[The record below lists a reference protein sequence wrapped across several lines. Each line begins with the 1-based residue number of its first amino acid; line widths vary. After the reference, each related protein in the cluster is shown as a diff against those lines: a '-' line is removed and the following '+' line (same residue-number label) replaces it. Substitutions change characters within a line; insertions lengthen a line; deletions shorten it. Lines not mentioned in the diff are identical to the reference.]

1 MGTRGF
7 LGFVANGREIIA
19 YNHFDSYPSRLGVET
34 LIWLKTA
41 LVDLDALRASVSAL
55 RIVDDGRPPT
65 AEDVERLRPWT
76 NIDVG
81 KRSVTSWFC
90 LTLGTMGDPA
100 AILRA
105 GVVED
110 ASTFPL
116 DSSDAEYGYVV
127 DLDTET
133 FEAYEGLQ
141 REPHDRGRFA
151 SCRSARIGVHPC
163 ALVASWPLFA
173 LPTGAELIA
182 AYGEE
187 VTS

>member
-7 LGFVANGREIIA
+7 LGFVVDGVERIA
-19 YNHFDSYPSRLGVET
+19 YNHFDSYPSHLGVKT

-41 LVDLDALRASVSAL
+41 LVDLDTLRASVSTL
-55 RIVDDGRPPT
+55 RIVDGERPPT

-76 NIDVG
+76 ATGFAKEPTRIWY
-81 KRSVTSWFC
+81 R
-90 LTLGTMGDPA
+90 LLRGTMGDPA

-105 GVVED
+105 GIVED

-116 DSSDAEYGYVV
+116 NSPNAEYGYVV
-127 DLDTET
+127 DLDCEA
-133 FEAYEGLQ
+133 FEAYEGVQ

-151 SCRSARIGVHPC
+151 SRSSSRSGFHPC
-163 ALVASWPLFA
+163 ALVASWPLDA
-173 LPTGAELIA
+173 LPTGAELVA

-187 VTS
+187 VAS